1 MKMFE
6 KTIEIA
12 KETLEK
18 AIEAAVAIRVTDER
32 VKDLVAQV
40 NDHEKRIAML
50 EAKSD
55 LNIEKVKFA
64 LLEAKEQLR
73 LDDSTKK

>member
-1 MKMFE
+1 MFE

-64 LLEAKEQLR
+64 LLEAKE
-73 LDDSTKK
+73 